1 MILLILTD
9 GAIHD
14 TEVVEDLL
22 VKCGRLPL
30 SVIIVGIGNGDWGL
44 MHRLDDDDCL
54 MTDLNGN
61 KTERDLVQFVEFAE
75 HGNNGV

>member
-1 MILLILTD
+1 MVLLILTD

-14 TEVVEDLL
+14 TETVEDLL
-22 VKCGRLPL
+22 VKCGKLPL

-54 MTDLNGN
+54 MVDLNGN
-61 KTERDLVQFVEFAE
+61 KT
-75 HGNNGV
+75 